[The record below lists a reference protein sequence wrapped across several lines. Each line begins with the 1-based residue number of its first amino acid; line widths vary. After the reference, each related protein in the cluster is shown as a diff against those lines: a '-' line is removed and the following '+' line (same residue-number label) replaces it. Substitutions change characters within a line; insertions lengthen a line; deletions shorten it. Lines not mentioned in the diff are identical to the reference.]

1 MSFSSLWFLFLFL
14 PAGVLLYAV
23 TPRKWKPYSLFL
35 LSLIFYGQMGVFYF
49 AFMLASVT
57 VDYLLSRLMQL
68 FDNSSSRRRTILGV
82 GLVKNLGIAIIA
94 GTGYE
99 LAANVVP
106 VGLYI
111 YLFSALGYLIDVYR
125 GDAVYEKN
133 YVRFA
138 LYCVMFPRIR
148 GGPMLEYNAYLDQ
161 LREASFSLDQLS
173 RGFSLFILGF
183 AKQVL
188 IMPGLREITQTLYEL
203 PAEEMSVLSAWL
215 MVGCTTLSYYFAF
228 SSWGGMA
235 EGLGIIFGFRYRS
248 GYDYPLI
255 SESISSFLKRFNGSV
270 TAFIRRCVTIQ
281 FSADTTGGVTQ
292 AAHLLVSSVLV
303 GMWYSANLNGILWGL
318 FLGVIV
324 VLEECIPSRFL
335 QWIPL
340 FFRRVF
346 TLILLIPSFLILT
359 CGSGAQFLG
368 YLKILFGIGAPLGG
382 LESGYITSAYWLS
395 LAEALIFALPVLRP
409 VHHLLFPAA
418 DRREANAAASSPS
431 ALLLRTLA
439 LLLTSA
445 ILFYSII
452 LML

>member
-1 MSFSSLWFLFLFL
+1 MSFASLLFLFLFL

-23 TPRKWKPYSLFL
+23 TPRRWKLYSLFL
-35 LSLIFYGQMGVFYF
+35 LSLFFYGQMGMFYF

-68 FDNSSSRRRTILGV
+68 FDDNNSRRRTILGV

-99 LAANVVP
+99 LTANVVP
-106 VGLYI
+106 AGLYI

-133 YVRFA
+133 YIRFA
-138 LYCVMFPRIR
+138 LYCIMFPRIH
-148 GGPMLEYNAYLDQ
+148 GGPMLEYNAYLAQ
-161 LREASFSLDQLS
+161 LKEASFSLDQLS

-183 AKQVL
+183 AKQIL
-188 IMPGLREITQTLYEL
+188 IMPGLREITQALYAL
-203 PAEEMSVLSAWL
+203 PTGEMSVLSAWL
-215 MVGCTTLSYYFAF
+215 MVGCTALSYYYAF
-228 SSWGGMA
+228 SSWGDMA

-248 GYDYPLI
+248 GYNYPLI
-255 SESISSFLKRFNGSV
+255 SESVSSFLKRFNGSV
-270 TAFIRRCVTIQ
+270 TAFIRRFVTIQ
-281 FSADTTGGVTQ
+281 LSADTTGGVTQ
-292 AAHLLVSSVLV
+292 ATHLLVSTVLV

-340 FFRRVF
+340 FFRRIF
-346 TLILLIPSFLILT
+346 TLILLLPSFLLLT

-368 YLKILFGIGAPLGG
+368 YLKILVGIGVPFGG
-382 LESGYITSAYWLS
+382 LESGYITGAYWLS
-395 LAEALIFALPVLRP
+395 LAEALLFALPVLRP
-409 VHHLLFPAA
+409 VRRLLFPAA
-418 DRREANAAASSPS
+418 GRREANAAASPS
-431 ALLLRTLA
+431 TLLLRTLA
-439 LLLTSA
+439 LLLTAA